1 MGKLMQIISAMAG
14 VILTS
19 SRGMRQDVTRYH
31 ARCRLGALGERQKSV
46 KRASISPVA
55 RRLPP
60 PGSSWKARDC
70 DLD

>member
-31 ARCRLGALGERQKSV
+31 ARCRLGALGERQTSV
-46 KRASISPVA
+46 NFTCRPTIAAA
-55 RRLPP
+55 RIKLESE
-60 PGSSWKARDC
+60 G
-70 DLD
+70 L